1 MTVKRLSHWPLL
13 VLLLVGLSFAAKSSE
28 FLSPGSMALD
38 TKNGVLYTALTAAHK
53 VAVSSTDNKFST
65 RYIEIGVNPNNV
77 LLSRDRS
84 KLFVSAGSA
93 NGMLWVI
100 SLPDEKI
107 ICKVALAHTPMGMVE
122 NGDGR
127 KLYVTNRFSN
137 SVAVINCL
145 KWKVVKYIAVVRE
158 PKIVVMSPKSGKLLV
173 LNFLP
178 MCKST
183 NVDIAAELSVIDTK
197 QDRVSKYIRLTPG
210 AHSAEGLAVSTDGRY
225 AYISHVL
232 SRYGLPVTQLDRG
245 WVNSNAL
252 SLVDLGNQSLLCTVL
267 LDDVEQ
273 GAANPKAIVVEGSKL
288 YIALSG
294 LHSLMVIDEK
304 RMLQRIDSV
313 KNGYK
318 INNYIHSLN
327 DLSTSLSFI
336 SNCKSRIP
344 LSILSPAYLFC
355 GNGKIFI
362 SGKFTPSVECISSS
376 KSQMIN
382 LGTDDVLDSSRR
394 GELAFNDA
402 SICYQGWQS
411 CASCHPD
418 GRADGLNWDQLN
430 DGIGNPKNTKSLLF
444 SHQTPPSMISGIREN
459 AEIAVRKGMSFM
471 LGTVLSEQVAAD
483 IDNYLKGM
491 TPIPSPYLVNGKL
504 STSAKRGEKL
514 FEKSQCSLCHSGKY
528 FTDGKSYI
536 VHSKT
541 DDSPNTPYDTP
552 TLREVWRTA
561 PYLLDGRAT
570 TIQQVLREH
579 NADDMHGVSNGLS
592 NKEIDDLAEYI
603 LSL

>member
-1 MTVKRLSHWPLL
+1 MAIKRAGFGTLLIFLIWLSL
-13 VLLLVGLSFAAKSSE
+13 AANSSE
-28 FLSPGSMALD
+28 YLSPGSMALD
-38 TKNGVLYTALTAAHK
+38 VKNGVLYTALTTAHK
-53 VAVSSTDNKFST
+53 VAVSSTNNTFTT
-65 RYIEIGVNPNNV
+65 RYIEIGVNPNSV
-77 LLSRDRS
+77 LLSGDRM
-84 KLFVSAGSA
+84 KLLVSAGSA
-93 NGMLWVI
+93 NGVLFVI

-107 ICKVALAHTPMGMVE
+107 IRKVAMAHTPMGMAE
-122 NGDGR
+122 NGDGS

-137 SVAVINCL
+137 SVAVVNCL
-145 KWKVVKYIAVVRE
+145 KWKVLKYIPVVRE
-158 PKIVVMSPKSGKLLV
+158 PKVAAMVPGSDKLLV

-178 MCKST
+178 SCKST
-183 NVDIAAELSVIDTK
+183 DIDVAADLSVIDTK
-197 QDRVSKYIRLTPG
+197 KDRVSKHIRLTPG
-210 AHSAEGLAVSTDGRY
+210 AHSAEGLAVSTDGKY
-225 AYISHVL
+225 AYISHVF

-252 SLVDLGNQSLLCTVL
+252 SVVDLGSESMLCTVL

-273 GAANPKAIVVEGSKL
+273 GAANPKAVVVEGSKL

-294 LHSLMVIDEK
+294 LHSLMEIDEK
-304 RMLQRIDSV
+304 SMLQRIDSV
-313 KNGYK
+313 KDRHK
-318 INNYIHSLN
+318 INNYIQSLN
-327 DLSTSLSFI
+327 DLNTSLSFI
-336 SNCKSRIP
+336 SNIKLRLP
-344 LSILSPAYLFC
+344 LAVLSPSYLVC
-355 GNGKIFI
+355 GGGKIYI

-376 KSQMIN
+376 NNQMIN
-382 LGTDDVLDSSRR
+382 LGTEDEMTSSRR

-430 DGIGNPKNTKSLLF
+430 DGMGNPKNTKSLLF
-444 SHQTPPSMISGIREN
+444 SHQTPPSMITGIREN

-471 LGTVLSEQVAAD
+471 LGTLLSKQFAED

-491 TPIPSPYLVNGKL
+491 TPIQSPYLVNGKF
-504 STSAKRGEKL
+504 SASAKRGEKL
-514 FEKSQCSLCHSGKY
+514 FEKAQCSVCHSGEY

-541 DDSPNTPYDTP
+541 DEPKNTPYDTP

-561 PYLLDGRAT
+561 PYLLDGRAFN
-570 TIQQVLREH
+570 IQQVLREH
-579 NADDMHGVSNGLS
+579 NADNMHGVSQGLS
-592 NKEIDDLAEYI
+592 NKEIDDLTEYV